1 MAPSSITHSNDPS
14 RSSTPAIK
22 SESSGKATQLLA
34 NGSSHGSNIPSI
46 GTLMNGSSAEVFN
59 SGPSNG
65 NVDAQSDVSGGR
77 SPSGTK
83 KDGPQDIP
91 SDKVGF
97 GEDMR
102 ALKVLDKNFNNA
114 VKTN

>member
-1 MAPSSITHSNDPS
+1 M
-14 RSSTPAIK
+14 
-22 SESSGKATQLLA
+22 GKATQSLV
-34 NGSSHGSNIPSI
+34 NGNSHSSNIPSI
-46 GTLMNGSSAEVFN
+46 GALMNGSSPEAFK
-59 SGPSNG
+59 SGPGNG
-65 NVDAQSDVSGGR
+65 SAEAQSDVSGGR
-77 SPSGTK
+77 SPNGTK